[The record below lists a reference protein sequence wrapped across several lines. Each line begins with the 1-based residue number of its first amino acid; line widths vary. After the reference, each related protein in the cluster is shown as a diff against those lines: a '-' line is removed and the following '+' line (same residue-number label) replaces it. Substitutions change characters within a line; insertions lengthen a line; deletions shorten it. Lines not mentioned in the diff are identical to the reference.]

1 MKKLLVL
8 LLIPNFMYGAFPV
21 ENEVIET
28 IILNSPESSDIWAG
42 ISTIAGLLAMGSL
55 VLLSLTLDGENDNII
70 LTLMLITS
78 ILGLFA
84 FISGIYSLIKSKKR
98 WQTIVLASIG
108 ILFSIIPVLIAL
120 NLIKVVLLNI
130 F

>member
-42 ISTIAGLLAMGSL
+42 ISSIAGLLAMGSL

>member
-42 ISTIAGLLAMGSL
+42 ISSIAGLLAMGSL

-84 FISGIYSLIKSKKR
+84 FISGIYSVIKSKKR

>member
-28 IILNSPESSDIWAG
+28 ITLNSPESSDIWGG

>member
-84 FISGIYSLIKSKKR
+84 FISGIYSVIKSKKR

>member
-1 MKKLLVL
+1 
-8 LLIPNFMYGAFPV
+8 MYGAFPV
-21 ENEVIET
+21 ENKVIET

-42 ISTIAGLLAMGSL
+42 VSTIAGLLAMGSL

-84 FISGIYSLIKSKKR
+84 FISGIHSLIKSKKR

>member
-1 MKKLLVL
+1 
-8 LLIPNFMYGAFPV
+8 MYGAFPV

-42 ISTIAGLLAMGSL
+42 ISSIAGLLAMGSL

-84 FISGIYSLIKSKKR
+84 FISGIYSVIKSKKR